1 MFKIKLNKSKA
12 DIYYKS
18 DLQTSK
24 NAWCNISISKDKIFV
39 YLSRDKSR
47 SYWIGSKKRKSCKLS
62 IKFNDVKKM
71 ITVNTSNK
79 IIIHSSKDYTKIKK
93 KAIYNK
99 YMNENDNRIEFKEIL

>member
-1 MFKIKLNKSKA
+1 MFEIKLKKSKA

-39 YLSRDKSR
+39 YVSRDKSR
-47 SYWIGSKKRKSCKLS
+47 SYWIGCKKGKSAKLS
-62 IKFNDVKKM
+62 IKFNNSKKM
-71 ITVNTSNK
+71 ITVNTANK

-93 KAIYNK
+93 KAIYYK